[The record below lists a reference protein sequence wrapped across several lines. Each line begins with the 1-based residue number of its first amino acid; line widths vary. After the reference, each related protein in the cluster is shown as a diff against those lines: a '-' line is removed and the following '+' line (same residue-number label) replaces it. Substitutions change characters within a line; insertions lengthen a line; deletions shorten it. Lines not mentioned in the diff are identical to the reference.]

1 MKLDENIRAFLG
13 WILLPKT
20 RFAWRLKEM
29 AFYLETK
36 NCNLGTLDQGSP
48 EEGPNRQC
56 RRVFLIGDFCKK
68 LFLEAVIGRA

>member
-1 MKLDENIRAFLG
+1 
-13 WILLPKT
+13 
-20 RFAWRLKEM
+20 M